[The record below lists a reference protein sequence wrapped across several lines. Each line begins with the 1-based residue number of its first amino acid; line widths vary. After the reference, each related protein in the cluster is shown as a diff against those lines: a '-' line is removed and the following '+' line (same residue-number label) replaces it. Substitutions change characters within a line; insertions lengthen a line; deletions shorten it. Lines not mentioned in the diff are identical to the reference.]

1 VQAERK
7 LFISTNEKV
16 EVDDVSVNIKPL
28 EDRILVKTLDAEQTT
43 ASGLVI
49 PDTAKE
55 KPQEGEVIAV
65 GPGRFNE
72 DGDERVPMDISV
84 GDKVIYSKYGGTEVK
99 YSGEEY
105 LILSARDVLAIV
117 G

>member
-1 VQAERK
+1 MA
-7 LFISTNEKV
+7 
-16 EVDDVSVNIKPL
+16 SVNIKPL
-28 EDRILVKTLDAEQTT
+28 EDKILVQANEAETTT

-55 KPQEGEVIAV
+55 KPQEGTVVAV
-65 GPGRFNE
+65 GPGRFND

-84 GDKVIYSKYGGTEVK
+84 GDRVIYSKYGGTEVK
-99 YSGEEY
+99 HGGEEY

>member
-1 VQAERK
+1 M
-7 LFISTNEKV
+7 
-16 EVDDVSVNIKPL
+16 SVNIKPL
-28 EDRILVKTLDAEQTT
+28 EDRILVQPIDAEQTT

-55 KPQEGEVIAV
+55 KPQEGEVVAI

-99 YSGEEY
+99 YGGEEY
-105 LILSARDVLAIV
+105 LILSARDVLAVIS
-117 G
+117 

>member
-1 VQAERK
+1 M
-7 LFISTNEKV
+7 S
-16 EVDDVSVNIKPL
+16 VSIKPL
-28 EDRILVKTLDAEQTT
+28 EDRIVVKPLDAEQTT

-55 KPQEGEVIAV
+55 KPQEGEVLAV
-65 GPGRFNE
+65 GPGRIDDKGN
-72 DGDERVPMDISV
+72 RVPLDVQV
-84 GDKVIYSKYGGTEVK
+84 GDRVIYSKYGGTEIK
-99 YSGEEY
+99 HGGEEY

>member
-1 VQAERK
+1 M
-7 LFISTNEKV
+7 S
-16 EVDDVSVNIKPL
+16 VSLQPL
-28 EDRILVKTLDAEQTT
+28 EDRIVVKPSEGEEMT

-65 GPGRFNE
+65 GPGRFE
-72 DGDERVPMDISV
+72 DGNRVPLDVKV
-84 GDKVIYSKYGGTEVK
+84 GDTVIYSKYGGTEVK
-99 YSGEEY
+99 LEGDDY

-117 G
+117 NK